1 MQAFS
6 RPWTALGPRMVP
18 SVLKC
23 APRPARATLPPEPD
37 GLPAFAGIRLPLPAG
52 RGGGR
57 RSREPCLGLAG
68 RASTACPP
76 ASRQPG
82 RRAGT
87 RSWHARRTQASPARS
102 RGARSVILRAPPP
115 RRPRAGRALA
125 GGRPPRLRGLDG
137 GHAGAGRRTPPAHE
151 PSGDGGGQQVRL
163 RGRRSECTLRAR
175 ARVAPS
181 PATRLPPPLTPL
193 DALHPPSLPQ
203 LGGILP
209 GGAGGDRQAAPT
221 AGGAGQRGCAAR
233 APAAHPGVGGDHAV
247 PHHPGQEVQGERA
260 GLLAAPPDRVT
271 KHAGGARRQAA
282 GNYCHS
288 PLRPPARPAPLVSG
302 PVCPVLRQP
311 RPAAGHARR
320 VADLPGGQGPASA
333 GLPRPRQVGVW
344 GGGGSGRGWRR
355 GAAATRHALRPH
367 RAATGAQIAVPRNAH
382 PHTAPLPP
390 RFMLQLP
397 AAAGVH
403 HQPAGSCPAAAG
415 RLRQHPAPPAPCGR
429 GRSGHRQH
437 PGGSGGCA
445 EDGRAGH
452 KGGAGRHALSWRL
465 RMWQPRRGGHTLQ
478 RRAARGSVQEAPS
491 SAHTRPQ
498 HAPSRPSSTPSSAH
512 TRPPP
517 LAATPARRR

>member
-1 MQAFS
+1 MVIGRL
-6 RPWTALGPRMVP
+6 RPQLEELGSGDV
-18 SVLKC
+18 
-23 APRPARATLPPEPD
+23 PPER
-37 GLPAFAGIRLPLPAG
+37 LLHIREWGETMLSLTI
-52 RGGGR
+52 
-57 RSREPCLGLAG
+57 LAKKFKVSG
-68 RASTACPP
+68 RACWPRHPT
-76 ASRQPG
+76 
-82 RRAGT
+82 
-87 RSWHARRTQASPARS
+87 ASPSTQEAR
-102 RGARSVILRAPPP
+102 
-115 RRPRAGRALA
+115 
-125 GGRPPRLRGLDG
+125 GGRPL
-137 GHAGAGRRTPPAHE
+137 
-151 PSGDGGGQQVRL
+151 
-163 RGRRSECTLRAR
+163 
-175 ARVAPS
+175 
-181 PATRLPPPLTPL
+181 ATT
-193 DALHPPSLPQ
+193 ATHP
-203 LGGILP
+203 
-209 GGAGGDRQAAPT
+209 
-221 AGGAGQRGCAAR
+221 CA
-233 APAAHPGVGGDHAV
+233 
-247 PHHPGQEVQGERA
+247 
-260 GLLAAPPDRVT
+260 
-271 KHAGGARRQAA
+271 
-282 GNYCHS
+282 
-288 PLRPPARPAPLVSG
+288 RPPALLPWSQDLFAQFCGSHDQQLAMRAGWLTFLVVKG
-302 PVCPVLRQP
+302 QL
-311 RPAAGHARR
+311 
-320 VADLPGGQGPASA
+320 LPGFPDLVRWVCG
-333 GLPRPRQVGVW
+333 